1 MPTTLLKP
9 SPSIPTLADLLDR
22 LGGVSAERVRYY
34 PAPGT
39 ATVADVI
46 EIHAREKKLFELV
59 DGVLV
64 EKGMGYWE
72 SVLAVAIAAALR
84 EFVNPRKLGKVSGE
98 SGMMQLEPDQLRMP
112 DVAFV
117 SAPRLPKG
125 EARQDPAPILAPDL
139 AVEVLSKT
147 NTKREIERK
156 RREYFAA
163 GTRLAWIVDPKTR
176 TVEVYTSPD
185 KADATLTQ
193 TDVLTGGDVL
203 PGFTLDLRKLFAEL
217 DE

>member
-1 MPTTLLKP
+1 
-9 SPSIPTLADLLDR
+9 LADLLDR

-64 EKGMGYWE
+64 EKGMGFWE
-72 SVLAVAIAAALR
+72 SVLAGAILSALR
-84 EFVNPRKLGKVSGE
+84 DFVLPRKLGKVTGE
-98 SGMMQLEPDQLRMP
+98 SGMMQLEADQLRMP
-112 DVAFV
+112 DVAFI
-117 SAPRLPKG
+117 STARLPKG
-125 EARQDPAPILAPDL
+125 EARKDPAPLLAPDL

-147 NTKREIERK
+147 NTKREIARK

-163 GTRLAWIVDPKTR
+163 GRLAWIVDPKTR

-185 KADATLTQ
+185 KPDTTLTQ
-193 TDVLTGGDVL
+193 DDVLTGGDVL

>member
-1 MPTTLLKP
+1 MNTLNGP
-9 SPSIPTLADLLDR
+9 IPVL
-22 LGGVSAERVRYY
+22 
-34 PAPGT
+34 
-39 ATVADVI
+39 

-72 SVLAVAIAAALR
+72 SVLAGAILAALR
-84 EFVNPRKLGKVSGE
+84 DFAVPRKLGKISGE

-117 SAPRLPKG
+117 SAARLPNG
-125 EARQDPAPILAPDL
+125 AAREDPAPILAPDL

-156 RREYFAA
+156 PREYFAA

-176 TVEVYTSPD
+176 TVEVYTSAQTPD
-185 KADATLTQ
+185 STLTED
-193 TDVLTGGDVL
+193 DVLTGGDVL